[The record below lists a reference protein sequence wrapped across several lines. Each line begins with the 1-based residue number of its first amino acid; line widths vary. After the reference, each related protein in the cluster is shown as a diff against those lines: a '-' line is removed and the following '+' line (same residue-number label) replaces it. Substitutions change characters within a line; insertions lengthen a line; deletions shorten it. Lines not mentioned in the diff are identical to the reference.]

1 MKFLSKLIAVI
12 LFIILIPFL
21 LLISVISLLS
31 QGRPIIFKQT
41 RIGLNFK
48 KFTIYKFRSMH
59 KSSEGINSFSN
70 GQVFSASRW
79 GHFIRK
85 MKIDEL
91 PQLYNIIRGDM
102 AFIGPRPEIPEFVD
116 FKSFKYLSYIKP
128 GLSCYSTILFRDESQ
143 KFTFLDPENSY
154 KNTMM
159 IKTFL
164 DNYYLD
170 KKNVIEDVKLV
181 FLTILS
187 IFFPK
192 TMTKYY
198 SENFLK
204 LYYDRYK
211 NLKDVPSEVIIDN
224 SIESKKHI
232 LGSN

>member
-1 MKFLSKLIAVI
+1 MKFLSKIVAVI
-12 LFIILIPFL
+12 LFILLIPFFL
-21 LLISVISLLS
+21 VISLISLLS

-41 RIGLNFK
+41 RMGLNFK

-70 GQVFSASRW
+70 GKVFSATKW

-91 PQLYNIIRGDM
+91 PQLYNIIKGDM

-116 FKSFKYLSYIKP
+116 FKSFRYLSYIKP

-143 KFTFLDPENSY
+143 KFTFLDKKNSY
-154 KNTMM
+154 KNTMI

-170 KKNVIEDVKLV
+170 KKNVIEDAKLV
-181 FLTILS
+181 ILTILS
-187 IFFPK
+187 IFFSK
-192 TMTKYY
+192 TMTKYS

-204 LYYDRYK
+204 LYYERYK
-211 NLKDVPSEVIIDN
+211 NLKNVPPEIIIDN
-224 SIESKKHI
+224 SIESEKHI

>member
-1 MKFLSKLIAVI
+1 MKFLPKIVAVI
-12 LFIILIPFL
+12 LFILLIPFFL
-21 LLISVISLLS
+21 VISLISLLS

-41 RIGLNFK
+41 RMGLNFK

-70 GQVFSASRW
+70 GKVFSATKW

-91 PQLYNIIRGDM
+91 PQLYNIIKGDM

-116 FKSFKYLSYIKP
+116 FKSFRYLSYIKP

-143 KFTFLDPENSY
+143 KFTFLDKENSY
-154 KNTMM
+154 KNTMI

-170 KKNVIEDVKLV
+170 KKNVIEDAKLV
-181 FLTILS
+181 ILTILS
-187 IFFPK
+187 IFFSK
-192 TMTKYY
+192 TMTKYS

-204 LYYDRYK
+204 LYYERYK
-211 NLKDVPSEVIIDN
+211 NLKNVPPEIIIDN
-224 SIESKKHI
+224 SIESEKHI

>member
-1 MKFLSKLIAVI
+1 MKFLPKIVAVI
-12 LFIILIPFL
+12 LFILLIPFFL
-21 LLISVISLLS
+21 VISLISLLS

-41 RIGLNFK
+41 RMGLNFK

-70 GQVFSASRW
+70 GKVFSATKW

-91 PQLYNIIRGDM
+91 PQLYNIIKGDM

-116 FKSFKYLSYIKP
+116 FKSFRYLSYIKP

-143 KFTFLDPENSY
+143 KFIFLDKKNSY
-154 KNTMM
+154 RNTMI

-170 KKNVIEDVKLV
+170 KKNVIEDAKLV
-181 FLTILS
+181 ILTILS
-187 IFFPK
+187 IFFSK
-192 TMTKYY
+192 TMTKYS

-204 LYYDRYK
+204 LYYERYK
-211 NLKDVPSEVIIDN
+211 NLKNVPPEIIIDN
-224 SIESKKHI
+224 SIESEKHI

>member
-1 MKFLSKLIAVI
+1 MNFLSKTIAII
-12 LFIILIPFL
+12 LFILLTPFL
-21 LLISVISLLS
+21 LIISLISLLS

-41 RIGLNFK
+41 RVGLNFK

-59 KSSEGINSFSN
+59 QSSEGINSFST
-70 GQVFSASRW
+70 GQAFSATKW

-91 PQLYNIIRGDM
+91 PQLYNIIKGDM
-102 AFIGPRPEIPEFVD
+102 VFIGPRPEIPEFID
-116 FKSFKYLSYIKP
+116 YRSFRYLNKLKP

-143 KFTFLDPENSY
+143 KFTFLDSQNSY
-154 KNTMM
+154 KQTMM

-170 KKNVIEDVKLV
+170 KKNIVGDTKLV

-192 TMTKYY
+192 AMTIY
-198 SENFLK
+198 SSEIFLK
-204 LYYDRYK
+204 LYYEKSNNIYNVPLKAIREK
-211 NLKDVPSEVIIDN
+211 NMETKE
-224 SIESKKHI
+224 HI

>member
-21 LLISVISLLS
+21 LFISIISLLS

-41 RIGLNFK
+41 RVGLNFK

-59 KSSEGINSFSN
+59 KSSEGLNSFST
-70 GQVFSASRW
+70 GKVFSATRW

-91 PQLYNIIRGDM
+91 PQLYNIIKGDM

-116 FKSFKYLSYIKP
+116 FKSFNYLNYIKP
-128 GLSCYSTILFRDESQ
+128 GLSSYSTILFRDES
-143 KFTFLDPENSY
+143 KKNTFLSPGSSY
-154 KNTMM
+154 ENTMV

-170 KKNVIEDVKLV
+170 KKNFIEDVKLV
-181 FLTILS
+181 FFTILS

-192 TMTKYY
+192 TMTKYS

-204 LYYDRYK
+204 LYYERYK
-211 NLKDVPSEVIIDN
+211 DLKNISSELIIDKN
-224 SIESKKHI
+224 IEPKEPI

>member
-1 MKFLSKLIAVI
+1 MKFLSKIVAVI
-12 LFIILIPFL
+12 LFILLIPFFL
-21 LLISVISLLS
+21 VISLISLLS

-41 RIGLNFK
+41 RMGLNFK

-70 GQVFSASRW
+70 GKVFSATKW

-91 PQLYNIIRGDM
+91 PQLYNIIKGDM

-116 FKSFKYLSYIKP
+116 FKSFRYLSYIKP

-143 KFTFLDPENSY
+143 KFIFLDKKNSY
-154 KNTMM
+154 RNTMI

-170 KKNVIEDVKLV
+170 KKNVFEDAKLV
-181 FLTILS
+181 FLTIVS
-187 IFFPK
+187 IFFSK
-192 TMTKYY
+192 TMTKYS

-204 LYYDRYK
+204 LYYESYK
-211 NLKDVPSEVIIDN
+211 SLKNVPSEIIIDE
-224 SIESKKHI
+224 SIDSEKHI

>member
-1 MKFLSKLIAVI
+1 MKFLSKIVAVN
-12 LFIILIPFL
+12 LFILLIPFL
-21 LLISVISLLS
+21 LLISLISLLS

-41 RIGLNFK
+41 RMGLNFK

-59 KSSEGINSFSN
+59 KSSEGLNSFST
-70 GQVFSASRW
+70 GQVFSATRW

-91 PQLYNIIRGDM
+91 PQLYNIIKGDM

-116 FKSFKYLSYIKP
+116 FKSFNYLKYIKP
-128 GLSCYSTILFRDESQ
+128 GLSSYSTILFRDESQ
-143 KFTFLDPENSY
+143 KFTFIDSENSY

-170 KKNVIEDVKLV
+170 KNNVIEDVKLV

-192 TMTKYY
+192 TMTKYS

-204 LYYDRYK
+204 LYYESYEDLQ
-211 NLKDVPSEVIIDN
+211 NLSSELIIDK
-224 SIESKKHI
+224 SIDSKEHI

>member
-1 MKFLSKLIAVI
+1 MKFLSKIAAVI
-12 LFIILIPFL
+12 LFMLLIPFL
-21 LLISVISLLS
+21 LIISFISLLS

-41 RIGLNFK
+41 RMGLNFK

-59 KSSEGINSFSN
+59 KSSEGINSFST
-70 GQVFSASRW
+70 GQVFSATKW

-91 PQLYNIIRGDM
+91 PQLYNIIKGDM

-116 FKSFKYLSYIKP
+116 YKSFRYLSYIRP
-128 GLSCYSTILFRDESQ
+128 GLSSYSTILFRDESQ
-143 KFTFLDPENSY
+143 KFTFLDHENSY

-192 TMTKYY
+192 TMTKYS

-204 LYYDRYK
+204 LYYERYK
-211 NLKDVPSEVIIDN
+211 SFKNIPSEVIIEKN
-224 SIESKKHI
+224 IESEKHI

>member
-1 MKFLSKLIAVI
+1 MKYLSKIVAVN
-12 LFIILIPFL
+12 LFILLIPFL
-21 LLISVISLLS
+21 LLISLISLLS

-41 RIGLNFK
+41 RMGLNFK

-70 GQVFSASRW
+70 GQVFSATKW

-91 PQLYNIIRGDM
+91 PQLYNIIKGDM

-116 FKSFKYLSYIKP
+116 FKSFRYLSYIKP

-143 KFTFLDPENSY
+143 KFTFLDNKNSY

-187 IFFPK
+187 IFFSK
-192 TMTKYY
+192 TMTKYS

-204 LYYDRYK
+204 LYYERYK
-211 NLKDVPSEVIIDN
+211 NLKKVPSEIIVDN
-224 SIESKKHI
+224 SIESEKHI

>member
-1 MKFLSKLIAVI
+1 MKFLPKIVAVI
-12 LFIILIPFL
+12 LFILLIPFFL
-21 LLISVISLLS
+21 VISLISLLS

-41 RIGLNFK
+41 RMGLNFK

-70 GQVFSASRW
+70 GKVFSATKW

-91 PQLYNIIRGDM
+91 PQLYNIIKGDM

-116 FKSFKYLSYIKP
+116 FKSFRYLSYIKP

-143 KFTFLDPENSY
+143 KFTFLDKKNSY
-154 KNTMM
+154 KNTKI

-170 KKNVIEDVKLV
+170 KKNVIEDAKLV
-181 FLTILS
+181 ILTILS
-187 IFFPK
+187 IFFSK
-192 TMTKYY
+192 TMTKYS

-204 LYYDRYK
+204 LYYERYK
-211 NLKDVPSEVIIDN
+211 NLKNVPPEIIIDN
-224 SIESKKHI
+224 SIESEKHI